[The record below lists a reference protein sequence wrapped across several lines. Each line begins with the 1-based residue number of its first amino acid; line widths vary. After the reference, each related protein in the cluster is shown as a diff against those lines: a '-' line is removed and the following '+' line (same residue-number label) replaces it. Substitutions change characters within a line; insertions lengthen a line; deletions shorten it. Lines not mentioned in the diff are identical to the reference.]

1 MIDFIKQRK
10 IVIIIGIMV
19 IILIG
24 WKIYDSKNFEE
35 VSTNDIL
42 VSNLNDNEKGNT
54 TNNEKEKNEN
64 EEEEVMAIHVTGE
77 VKNPGV
83 VRVKEGS
90 RIEDIIEAAGGL
102 TENAD
107 ITDVNLAFVV
117 EDGMKIRI
125 PSNDDENSKKNNSG
139 NKGVEGKEGAEG
151 AEGAE
156 GEKSQIESAKNE
168 YITQDSGKGVIIP
181 DESNGSSSSIV
192 NINTASQTEL
202 EELPGIGPSISS
214 RIIEYRNQKGN
225 FKKIEDVKNVT
236 GIGDSKFEKIKD
248 LIRTK

>member
-151 AEGAE
+151 
-156 GEKSQIESAKNE
+156 EKSQIESAKNE

-202 EELPGIGPSISS
+202 EELPGIGPSLAS
-214 RIIEYRNQKGN
+214 RIVEHRNKNGK
-225 FKKIEDVKNVT
+225 FKTIEDIKNVT
-236 GIGDSKFEKIKD
+236 GIGDSKFAKIKD

>member
-1 MIDFIKQRK
+1 MMEFLKQRK
-10 IVIIIGIMV
+10 IVIIIGILV
-19 IILIG
+19 IILVG
-24 WKIYDSKNFEE
+24 WKIYDSRSFENLNSE
-35 VSTNDIL
+35 DIL
-42 VSNLNDNEKGNT
+42 VSDIKDNVKSDSKNKND
-54 TNNEKEKNEN
+54 KEFN
-64 EEEEVMAIHVTGE
+64 EEKVEEENFMAVHVTGE
-77 VKNPGV
+77 VKNPSV

-90 RIEDIIEAAGGL
+90 RIEDIIKAAGGL

-125 PSNDDENSKKNNSG
+125 PSNDNEDSKKNNSG
-139 NKGVEGKEGAEG
+139 EEVDEKE
-151 AEGAE
+151 
-156 GEKSQIESAKNE
+156 KNQIESKNNE
-168 YITQDSGKGVIIP
+168 YITQDSGKGVIVSN
-181 DESNGSSSSIV
+181 ESNELSSSIV

-248 LIRTK
+248 LIKVK

>member
-1 MIDFIKQRK
+1 MIEFIKQRK

-125 PSNDDENSKKNNSG
+125 PSNDDENLNNNNSG
-139 NKGVEGKEGAEG
+139 EEGVEGKEGAEG
-151 AEGAE
+151 K
-156 GEKSQIESAKNE
+156 KSQIELAKNE
-168 YITQDSGKGVIIP
+168 YITQDSGKGIIVSN
-181 DESNGSSSSIV
+181 ESNESSSSIV

-225 FKKIEDVKNVT
+225 FKKIEDIKNVT
-236 GIGDSKFEKIKD
+236 GIGDSKFAKIKD
-248 LIRTK
+248 LIKVK